1 MNSFEIP
8 AQNHTEL
15 NPALWDGDA
24 LKPDVEHTLLKI
36 AKAYWKFLSIDTP
49 IADIVISGSQA
60 NFNYS
65 KHSDI
70 DLHLIVSYANVQCDM
85 AVDELFD
92 TKRKLWKEQH
102 NIDIHGIPVEVYVE
116 DTAKPA
122 VTASYSLLKNTWVNP
137 PEHKQAEASS
147 DRIQRLCK
155 AWMKLII
162 EAIKSKDLEQLDQ
175 AKELLWTYR
184 KKGLAIEGE
193 MGVPNLVFK
202 TLRNAGITEM
212 LLIAIRKINDRK
224 LSLEDT
230 I

>member
-1 MNSFEIP
+1 MNHFEVP
-8 AQNHTEL
+8 AQNHKEL
-15 NPALWDGDA
+15 NPTLWDGEA
-24 LKPDVEHTLLKI
+24 LKPEVEHTLLKI

-49 IADIVISGSQA
+49 LADIVISGSQA

-70 DLHLIVSYANVQCDM
+70 DLHLIVSYDNVQCDM

-116 DTAKPA
+116 DTARPA
-122 VTASYSLLKNTWVNP
+122 VTASYSLLKSAWVNP
-137 PEHKQAEASS
+137 PKQTKVKADP
-147 DRIQRLCK
+147 DRIERICLS
-155 AWMKLII
+155 WMKLIAS
-162 EAIKSKDLEQLDQ
+162 AIKSKDLEQIDQ
-175 AKELLWTYR
+175 AKDLLWMYR

-202 TLRNAGITEM
+202 TLRNAGVTE
-212 LLIAIRKINDRK
+212 LLLMAVREINDRK
-224 LSLEDT
+224 LSLEN
-230 I
+230 IS